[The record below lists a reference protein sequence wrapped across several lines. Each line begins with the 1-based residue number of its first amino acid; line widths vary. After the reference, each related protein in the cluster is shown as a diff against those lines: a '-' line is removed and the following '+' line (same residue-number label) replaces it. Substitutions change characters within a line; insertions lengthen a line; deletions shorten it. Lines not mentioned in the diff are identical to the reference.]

1 MRSRFL
7 RVIKAIAV
15 IVFASFA
22 SAAALIAAPPG
33 SQYTPGET
41 LAPTC
46 APGDPNCSVVPP
58 AASGANADITS
69 MTALTQVGIGGVP
82 SNTFDV
88 AKQNTIIAN
97 AEYTMS
103 NFAFT
108 VLPAGNQDSGATNS
122 AITANTTVEGA
133 NTGTV
138 GEIHGIRSTASNA
151 GTGAIAGM
159 VGLQASVSNSG
170 ATTVGDLWGIWVP
183 GVISAGTATSH
194 RGIVVDNDVSG
205 GVVTDLTGLYLSN
218 DISGGTV
225 TNRYGLRIT
234 AGVGTPSTGDFGI
247 YQESSTQLN
256 YLAGKLGI
264 GTTAP
269 VELLDARGAD
279 ADIDLT
285 TFNNTNSDNST
296 LHLKFARG
304 TQSVPAVVVDGD
316 TIGELKGELYN
327 GTSYSTATNINFSAD
342 CVIGADKCGAISLR
356 TRAAGGS
363 QPLTRMKIKSNG
375 FIGIGT
381 STPDDALVEV
391 KGGTVCVDTNSDN
404 LATSCITTE
413 SDIRLK
419 KNIQPIEGAL
429 DKIMQINGVT
439 FDWRWDEFE
448 QISRYEAKPHDIGV
462 IAQEVETVFPEALG
476 EDINGY
482 KTVDYR
488 LLVAPLI
495 ESVKELKQEND
506 QLKALLCLD
515 HPDAVICQ

>member
-1 MRSRFL
+1 MYNVPMSRITF
-7 RVIKAIAV
+7 REVGKTIAV
-15 IVFASFA
+15 IGVASIC
-22 SAAALIAAPPG
+22 SAAALLAAPPG
-33 SQYTPGET
+33 SKYSLGET

-46 APGDPNCSVVPP
+46 APGSLNCSVVAP

-69 MTALTQVGIGGVP
+69 MTALTQVGIGGAP

-122 AITANTTVEGA
+122 ALSADTSVEGA

-159 VGLQASVSNSG
+159 VGLLAEVSNSG

-183 GVISAGTATSH
+183 GDLSAGTATSH

-205 GVVTDLTGLYLSN
+205 GVVPDLTGLYVSN
-218 DISGGTV
+218 DITGGTV

-234 AGVGTPSTGDFGI
+234 AGAGTPATGDFGI

-256 YLAGKLGI
+256 YFAGRLGV
-264 GTTAP
+264 GTNAP
-269 VELLDARGAD
+269 AESLDAQGDD
-279 ADIDLT
+279 ADINLT
-285 TFNNTNSDNST
+285 TFDNTNSDNST

-316 TIGELKGELYN
+316 TIGEIKGMLYN
-327 GTSYSTATNINFSAD
+327 GSSYSEATDINFSAD
-342 CVIGADKCGAISLR
+342 CVIGGDKCGAISLR

-363 QPLTRMKIKSNG
+363 QPLTRMKIKSDG
-375 FIGIGT
+375 SIGIGT
-381 STPDDALVEV
+381 SSPDDALVEV

-413 SDIRLK
+413 SDVRLK
-419 KNIQPIEGAL
+419 KNIKPIEGAL
-429 DKIMQINGVT
+429 DKIM
-439 FDWRWDEFE
+439 
-448 QISRYEAKPHDIGV
+448 
-462 IAQEVETVFPEALG
+462 
-476 EDINGY
+476 
-482 KTVDYR
+482 
-488 LLVAPLI
+488 
-495 ESVKELKQEND
+495 
-506 QLKALLCLD
+506 
-515 HPDAVICQ
+515 